1 MSSQGPEADF
11 LPPSE
16 TGSMDGSG
24 GGGIGGIV
32 GRTTA
37 SEVLREVFG
46 YPEFLPGQA
55 EVVQHL
61 VGGSDAF
68 VLMPTGGGKSLCYQ
82 VPALVREGVGVV
94 VSPLISLMKSQVDA
108 LRQAGVRAEAFNST
122 MDQSERTAS
131 LRRLQEGRVD
141 LLYVSPER
149 LMMEGFIDV
158 LAGLSLALFA
168 IDEAHCISQWGHD
181 FRPEYVELG
190 RIKER
195 FPEVPVGAFTATAD
209 EQTRRDV
216 LSRLGLPH
224 AKVFSAG
231 FDRPNIRYQVVEKDG
246 PSRQLRRFVQER
258 RGQAGIVYCLSRK
271 RTEQVATALAEAGI
285 AVAPYHAGLGGPERE
300 RVQDAFERDELQVV
314 VATVAF
320 GLGIDKPNVRYVVH
334 YDVPKSLESY
344 YQETGRAGRDGLP
357 AEALLLYSPADLML
371 VKGLIGQGEEPDQVR
386 LDLHKLNAM
395 ASYAE
400 GLTCRRQALLG
411 YFGEVRDHD
420 CGNCDVC
427 LDPPQW
433 YEATEHAQKALSCV
447 YRLGGRFGVNQVVD
461 VLRGA
466 RTKRIRELR
475 HDSLSTY
482 GIGSDMSKEEWRD
495 LVRQL
500 IHRGYLRQDVGDYSV
515 LKLTERAKPVLAG
528 TETLTLARPRGG
540 VLQSK
545 AKGGTP
551 SDGSGKRGADTSPE
565 ISVDDEPLFE
575 SLRGLRRRLADE
587 QGVPAYVIFND
598 ATLLEMVGRRPATA
612 QELLAVK
619 GIGRKKMEA
628 YGRAF
633 LEVIV
638 SDPAHRNVS

>member
-1 MSSQGPEADF
+1 MLESMFGLYPFGYVFEGMEVELGLIFLLFEGVEAAAVPVSGCLVEHLPINRLSGGHGFLKRAVRDYTLARVDRLVTGQPFQIFPVPVPGVSYVVGKDDATLAVHDQGGVGERGCYWIRRPTLGHVYLLKRVMKWNANLLQSGSLRRPCKITHNSINQKCCPVAILQGPYTLTPEFDWTTMGGIYGMSSQGPEADF

-32 GRTTA
+32 GITTA

-55 EVVQHL
+55 EVVQQL

-68 VLMPTGGGKSLCYQ
+68 VLMPTGGGKPLCYQ

-285 AVAPYHAGLGGPERE
+285 AVA
-300 RVQDAFERDELQVV
+300 
-314 VATVAF
+314 TC
-320 GLGIDKPNVRYVVH
+320 
-334 YDVPKSLESY
+334 S
-344 YQETGRAGRDGLP
+344 
-357 AEALLLYSPADLML
+357 
-371 VKGLIGQGEEPDQVR
+371 VR
-386 LDLHKLNAM
+386 L
-395 ASYAE
+395 
-400 GLTCRRQALLG
+400 R
-411 YFGEVRDHD
+411 
-420 CGNCDVC
+420 
-427 LDPPQW
+427 
-433 YEATEHAQKALSCV
+433 
-447 YRLGGRFGVNQVVD
+447 
-461 VLRGA
+461 
-466 RTKRIRELR
+466 
-475 HDSLSTY
+475 
-482 GIGSDMSKEEWRD
+482 
-495 LVRQL
+495 
-500 IHRGYLRQDVGDYSV
+500 LRQ
-515 LKLTERAKPVLAG
+515 
-528 TETLTLARPRGG
+528 
-540 VLQSK
+540 
-545 AKGGTP
+545 
-551 SDGSGKRGADTSPE
+551 
-565 ISVDDEPLFE
+565 
-575 SLRGLRRRLADE
+575 
-587 QGVPAYVIFND
+587 
-598 ATLLEMVGRRPATA
+598 
-612 QELLAVK
+612 
-619 GIGRKKMEA
+619 
-628 YGRAF
+628 
-633 LEVIV
+633 
-638 SDPAHRNVS
+638 